1 MLIRFAQYV
10 LHQFLAVGQL
20 SIALG
25 DGPMHPITAGTAGP
39 QAAIRLTHRRVLW
52 RLMLHPDLAFGES
65 YMDGDLQIE
74 SGDIDDLMALLVANR
89 EHWQNHWLAR
99 LVLALDTRLAR
110 FSGLNFPG
118 RAKRNVAHHYDLKDS
133 LFDNFLDPWR
143 QYSCAYFRSPDEP
156 LADAQITKL
165 SRIAAKLRL
174 QPHDH
179 VLDIGCGWGGLA
191 FALATVEPE
200 AKVTGI
206 TLSENQLAFAS
217 DAVRTTPQ
225 ANRISFALRD
235 YRQQTGRFD
244 KIVSVGMLEHV
255 GAKHYDSY
263 FASIARLL
271 AADGLALVH
280 SIAVSQRPRRC
291 NRWINKYI
299 FPGGYLP
306 SLEQVSAAAIRHG
319 LKITDVEIMSG
330 HYEETLKQWRQAFFK
345 NCASVRQHYDD
356 RFIRM
361 WEFYLAGCEYFFRSQ
376 AGMVCQLQ
384 LSHSYHATPLGRRYI
399 SQQEDKYRD
408 ILCKTD
414 SFGKPPPST
423 K

>member
-191 FALATVEPE
+191 RALAVCRQDVT
-200 AKVTGI
+200 VTGI
-206 TLSENQLAFAS
+206 TLSEQQFAHARQAAENAGLGDRLA
-217 DAVRTTPQ
+217 
-225 ANRISFALRD
+225 FALRD
-235 YRQQTGRFD
+235 YRHQTGTFD
-244 KIVSVGMLEHV
+244 RIVSVGMLEHV
-255 GAKHYDSY
+255 G
-263 FASIARLL
+263 
-271 AADGLALVH
+271 
-280 SIAVSQRPRRC
+280 PRG
-291 NRWINKYI
+291 
-299 FPGGYLP
+299 FP
-306 SLEQVSAAAIRHG
+306 V
-319 LKITDVEIMSG
+319 
-330 HYEETLKQWRQAFFK
+330 FFDK
-345 NCASVRQHYDD
+345 VRN
-356 RFIRM
+356 
-361 WEFYLAGCEYFFRSQ
+361 
-376 AGMVCQLQ
+376 
-384 LSHSYHATPLGRRYI
+384 
-399 SQQEDKYRD
+399 
-408 ILCKTD
+408 
-414 SFGKPPPST
+414 
-423 K
+423 

>member
-118 RAKRNVAHHYDLKDS
+118 RAKRNVAHHYDLKGS

-143 QYSCAYFRSPDEP
+143 QYSCAYFRSRDEP

-165 SRIAAKLRL
+165 CHIAAKLRL
-174 QPHDH
+174 QAHDH
-179 VLDIGCGWGGLA
+179 MLDIGCG
-191 FALATVEPE
+191 
-200 AKVTGI
+200 
-206 TLSENQLAFAS
+206 
-217 DAVRTTPQ
+217 
-225 ANRISFALRD
+225 
-235 YRQQTGRFD
+235 
-244 KIVSVGMLEHV
+244 
-255 GAKHYDSY
+255 
-263 FASIARLL
+263 
-271 AADGLALVH
+271 
-280 SIAVSQRPRRC
+280 
-291 NRWINKYI
+291 
-299 FPGGYLP
+299 
-306 SLEQVSAAAIRHG
+306 
-319 LKITDVEIMSG
+319 
-330 HYEETLKQWRQAFFK
+330 
-345 NCASVRQHYDD
+345 
-356 RFIRM
+356 
-361 WEFYLAGCEYFFRSQ
+361 
-376 AGMVCQLQ
+376 
-384 LSHSYHATPLGRRYI
+384 
-399 SQQEDKYRD
+399 
-408 ILCKTD
+408 
-414 SFGKPPPST
+414 
-423 K
+423 

>member
-1 MLIRFAQYV
+1 MLIRFGQYV
-10 LHQFLAVGQL
+10 LRQFLAVGQL

-25 DGPMHPITAGTAGP
+25 DGPMHHITAGTAGP
-39 QAAIRLTHRRVLW
+39 QAAIRLTHRRVLR
-52 RLMLHPDLAFGES
+52 RLMLHPDLAFSES

-99 LVLALDTRLAR
+99 LVLALDTRLVR

-191 FALATVEPE
+191 FALTTVEPE

-206 TLSENQLAFAS
+206 TCRKTSLRLPAMLSAQHHKPTGSVLRCATIGNKSAALTRLYQLACSNMSAQNIMT
-217 DAVRTTPQ
+217 AILP
-225 ANRISFALRD
+225 ALPD
-235 YRQQTGRFD
+235 YSQQTGWRLSTRLRSAKD
-244 KIVSVGMLEHV
+244 PA
-255 GAKHYDSY
+255 GATGGST
-263 FASIARLL
+263 
-271 AADGLALVH
+271 
-280 SIAVSQRPRRC
+280 
-291 NRWINKYI
+291 NI
-299 FPGGYLP
+299 FSP
-306 SLEQVSAAAIRHG
+306 AAI
-319 LKITDVEIMSG
+319 
-330 HYEETLKQWRQAFFK
+330 
-345 NCASVRQHYDD
+345 C
-356 RFIRM
+356 
-361 WEFYLAGCEYFFRSQ
+361 
-376 AGMVCQLQ
+376 
-384 LSHSYHATPLGRRYI
+384 RRLN
-399 SQQEDKYRD
+399 R
-408 ILCKTD
+408 C
-414 SFGKPPPST
+414 PPPPG
-423 K
+423 KA

>member
-10 LHQFLAVGQL
+10 LHQFSAVGQL

-25 DGPMHPITAGTAGP
+25 DGPMPPITAGTAGP

-74 SGDIDDLMALLVANR
+74 SGNIDDLMALLVANR

-99 LVLALDTRLAR
+99 LVLAFDTRLAR
-110 FSGLNFPG
+110 FSGLNFSG

-191 FALATVEPE
+191 FALATVELE
-200 AKVTGI
+200 AKVTDI

-244 KIVSVGMLEHV
+244 KIVSVGMLERV
-255 GAKHYDSY
+255 DAKQYDSY
-263 FASIARLL
+263 FALLL
-271 AADGLALVH
+271 AAEGLAFVH

-291 NRWINKYI
+291 NR
-299 FPGGYLP
+299 
-306 SLEQVSAAAIRHG
+306 
-319 LKITDVEIMSG
+319 
-330 HYEETLKQWRQAFFK
+330 
-345 NCASVRQHYDD
+345 
-356 RFIRM
+356 
-361 WEFYLAGCEYFFRSQ
+361 
-376 AGMVCQLQ
+376 
-384 LSHSYHATPLGRRYI
+384 
-399 SQQEDKYRD
+399 
-408 ILCKTD
+408 
-414 SFGKPPPST
+414 
-423 K
+423 